1 MRRSGYRCT
10 KSARAERSFVCST
23 IRSSSPA
30 SPDNRV
36 RARSAASMFV
46 EKYILFGST
55 STPSTLRRRS
65 AAWVIPAAVCRHLCS
80 PRNKELSL
88 RKRSLLSNHCQSTWL
103 AAVFFPSVHS
113 MVSVVDLREFFKM
126 FRASRDSQATLA
138 TRNCIVV
145 CCRVATPFCD
155 MLEPREPQTPR
166 TCWPSNLDSSLW
178 ICALLADS
186 SSRSLFG
193 VSSAGQCREEHPS
206 TGCHG
211 DDDSSEGV
219 DESWVASVR
228 SNREEPAYTA
238 MCLP

>member
-1 MRRSGYRCT
+1 MSPRVFAKKKGTLIKEAKLSIKPLPEHVVGRCVF
-10 KSARAERSFVCST
+10 SLCAFNDVCCRSFV
-23 IRSSSPA
+23 I
-30 SPDNRV
+30 
-36 RARSAASMFV
+36 
-46 EKYILFGST
+46 
-55 STPSTLRRRS
+55 
-65 AAWVIPAAVCRHLCS
+65 
-80 PRNKELSL
+80 
-88 RKRSLLSNHCQSTWL
+88 
-103 AAVFFPSVHS
+103 
-113 MVSVVDLREFFKM
+113 FKV
-126 FRASRDSQATLA
+126 FRASRDSQATFA

-155 MLEPREPQTPR
+155 MFEPREPQTPR

-178 ICALLADS
+178 SCVLLADS

-228 SNREEPAYTA
+228 SNREGPAYTA